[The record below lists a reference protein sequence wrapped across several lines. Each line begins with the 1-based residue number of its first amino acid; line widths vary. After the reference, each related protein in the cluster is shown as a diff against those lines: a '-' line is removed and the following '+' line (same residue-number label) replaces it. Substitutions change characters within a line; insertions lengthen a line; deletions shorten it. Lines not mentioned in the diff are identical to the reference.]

1 MGIFDNKFVL
11 VSYLNTHYSS
21 LYKMNITQEKIG
33 DLKSLVRIN
42 LKKEDY
48 EPKVL
53 EQIKKLAKRADIKG
67 FRKGMVPLGVV
78 KKMYGNSVLAEEIN
92 KDLNEHMWQYLQEN
106 KIDVLG
112 QPIPAADQALLDI
125 DINNMKDVDFAY
137 EVGLAPEIDLSYVER
152 AEPFT
157 KYKITVTDTM
167 IDEEVER
174 IRKRFSTYQYPEN
187 VEANDILSLTI
198 EELNED
204 GTLKEGGVSTVS
216 SVMMDMITK
225 DHQAAFLALAKQG
238 SLEGNIW
245 EIIDRQREETAKHIL
260 NLTEPQH
267 TAHIGNKFKLTLNN
281 ITRAIPAEM
290 NEEFFKKVYGE
301 TGPTT
306 EEGMRTLIKTELDSY
321 FDGQTDGYLINDLY
335 KGIIENV
342 NFPLPD
348 DFMKRW
354 IKVANE
360 KNVSDE
366 EIEKDYPRFAKQLR
380 WDLITRKVIRENN
393 IENTPEEVKE
403 QVRLKTIQQ
412 LYSYGL
418 RDLGGEWVEQF
429 ITKQMADKE
438 QLKQTGEQL
447 LTDKVMLLLKSKVKL
462 NEKPISMEAF
472 KLMADTVNAAAEAE
486 EA

>member
-1 MGIFDNKFVL
+1 
-11 VSYLNTHYSS
+11 
-21 LYKMNITQEKIG
+21 MNITQEKIG

-53 EQIKKLAKRADIKG
+53 EQIKKLAKKVDIKG

-78 KKMYGNSVLAEEIN
+78 KKMYGNSVLTEEIN
-92 KDLNEHMWQYLQEN
+92 KDLNDQMWKYLQEN

-125 DINNMKDVDFAY
+125 DINNMKDIDFAY
-137 EVGLAPEIDLSYVER
+137 EVGLAPEIDLSYIDR
-152 AEPFT
+152 AEPFN

-216 SVMMDMITK
+216 SIMMDMIK
-225 DHQAAFLALAKQG
+225 PEHHAAFLALTKQG
-238 SLEGNIW
+238 SMEGNIW
-245 EIIDRQREETAKHIL
+245 DIIDRDREATAKNIL
-260 NLTEPQH
+260 NLTEPAH
-267 TAHIGNKFKLTLNN
+267 TAHIGDKFKLTLNN

-335 KGIIENV
+335 KGIVENV

-393 IENTPEEVKE
+393 IENTPEEVRE
-403 QVRLKTIQQ
+403 QLRLKTIQQ

-429 ITKQMADKE
+429 ISKQMADKE
-438 QLKQTGEQL
+438 QIKQTGEQL
-447 LTDKVMLLLKSKVKL
+447 LTDKVMMMLKSKVKL
-462 NEKPISMEAF
+462 NEKPISLEAF
-472 KLMADTVNAAAEAE
+472 KLMADTVNATADAE